1 MYVTYVLKLDVLQF
15 SHRVKGRLTIT
26 KPIREREVSIGTA
39 PIDNDN
45 EDVGVCIVSYSLG
58 SAPEIFYPWKEAP
71 LSLGFCAEERGTKP
85 AALPRVIGV
94 EAVSSCREPESPSLS
109 NTSHCSMSFLA
120 KRVGSNAFRAT
131 STINSYRQ
139 FSSTSPAM
147 TTLAEVRQNCRKVRD
162 RQSLF
167 ARRAYS

>member
-109 NTSHCSMSFLA
+109 NT
-120 KRVGSNAFRAT
+120 
-131 STINSYRQ
+131 RQ